1 MTFMAA
7 FRKVLLK
14 GSERAGR
21 ASHDVL
27 AGETSEEGR
36 KIEWSMVEEFSN
48 SRGEEDLVG
57 PVGYSALDLR
67 PEPQVQPRS
76 KGCWKGKVDDG
87 RGGYVRPARHEG
99 PSEVR

>member
-1 MTFMAA
+1 MA
-7 FRKVLLK
+7 FREVLLK
-14 GSERAGR
+14 GGERAGR

-36 KIEWSMVEEFSN
+36 EIEGSMVEEFSN

-67 PEPQVQPRS
+67 PEPQVQPCP
-76 KGCWKGKVDDG
+76 KGRWNG
-87 RGGYVRPARHEG
+87 
-99 PSEVR
+99 